1 MSIDPGTSPLHF
13 LLLGHAKE
21 HIRAV
26 IEHYSIGNAVV
37 FTSTELEEE
46 NLPFIQSLRDEGV
59 VISEV
64 INLEPFGR
72 GALERMTARI
82 LDTYHIHSRSRKTE
96 FVVALTGGT
105 NLMVVAMALVALMKG
120 LPAHYVLNNG
130 RNEVVEIDLFERLA
144 PCVDA
149 AEMEALIRA
158 RGGER

>member
-1 MSIDPGTSPLHF
+1 MSIDTGAPPLHF

-21 HIRAV
+21 HVRAV
-26 IEHYSIGNAVV
+26 IEHYSIRNAVIL
-37 FTSTELEEE
+37 TSMELEGE
-46 NLPFIQSLRDEGV
+46 NLPFIRSLQDEGV
-59 VISEV
+59 VIAEV
-64 INLEPFGR
+64 INLEPFGQD
-72 GALERMTARI
+72 ALERMTARI
-82 LDTYHIHSRSRKTE
+82 LDAYHTHSGSGRTE

-130 RNEVVEIDLFERLA
+130 RNEVVEIGLFERLA

-149 AEMEALIRA
+149 AKMETLLRA

>member
-1 MSIDPGTSPLHF
+1 MTIDPGLPPLHF

-21 HIRAV
+21 HVRAI
-26 IEHYSIGNAVV
+26 IEHYSIRNAVIL
-37 FTSTELEEE
+37 TSTELEEE

-59 VISEV
+59 AIVEV
-64 INLEPFGR
+64 INLEPFGQ

-82 LDTYHIHSRSRKTE
+82 LDTYHACSGTGRTE

-120 LPAHYVLNNG
+120 RPAHYVLNNG

-149 AEMEALIRA
+149 AEMETLIRA

>member
-1 MSIDPGTSPLHF
+1 MSIDTGVPPLHF
-13 LLLGHAKE
+13 FLLGHAKE

-26 IEHYSIGNAVV
+26 IEHYSIRDVV
-37 FTSTELEEE
+37 IFTSVELEEE

-64 INLEPFGR
+64 INLEPFGQD
-72 GALERMTARI
+72 ALERMMARI
-82 LDTYHIHSRSRKTE
+82 LDAYHIHSRSERTE

-144 PCVDA
+144 ACVDA
-149 AEMEALIRA
+149 KEVEAQIRA
-158 RGGER
+158 GGEER

>member
-1 MSIDPGTSPLHF
+1 MSIDTGAPPLHF

-21 HIRAV
+21 HVRAV
-26 IEHYSIGNAVV
+26 IEHYSIRNAVIL
-37 FTSTELEEE
+37 TSMELEGE
-46 NLPFIQSLRDEGV
+46 NLPFIRSLQDEGV
-59 VISEV
+59 VIAEV
-64 INLEPFGR
+64 INLEPFGQD
-72 GALERMTARI
+72 ALERMTARI
-82 LDTYHIHSRSRKTE
+82 LDAYHTHSGSGRPE

-149 AEMEALIRA
+149 AEMETLIRA